1 MNECCFIADV
11 AVLPSWLRVDHAID
25 FVAGVHPRFRR
36 DRAIAFLAKTQITGN
51 RRMRELSKGMKTQV
65 HLALTMAIDA
75 KLLVLDEPTLGLDI
89 LARRAFYDALVND
102 YMDETR
108 TILIT
113 THQVEEVE
121 NLLTDIVFIDKGRIV
136 LDSSLEDVA
145 TRFAA
150 VAVTADRLDA
160 ARAEKPFYERH
171 ILGKVVLYFENVDP
185 GKLEGSWRNPH
196 PQRFRS
202 FRREAFGRC
211 SVNNSKWLIR
221 REFWENR
228 AIWMI
233 PAVFGGLLLLAA
245 LFGQVSIPRLTSPQ
259 ESEEAAAAFL
269 VIVGAMF
276 YLVMGV
282 YSTWYLLDC
291 LYTDRKD
298 RSILFWK
305 SLPISDATTVLCKLL
320 VGMVII
326 PLVYFAAA
334 DATALIA
341 AFILSIRARASIGS
355 SLWNGDV
362 WWQVQVLWIYAIVTT
377 AVWYLPVAGWLML
390 VSA

>member
-1 MNECCFIADV
+1 
-11 AVLPSWLRVDHAID
+11 
-25 FVAGVHPRFRR
+25 
-36 DRAIAFLAKTQITGN
+36 
-51 RRMRELSKGMKTQV
+51 
-65 HLALTMAIDA
+65 
-75 KLLVLDEPTLGLDI
+75 
-89 LARRAFYDALVND
+89 
-102 YMDETR
+102 
-108 TILIT
+108 
-113 THQVEEVE
+113 
-121 NLLTDIVFIDKGRIV
+121 
-136 LDSSLEDVA
+136 
-145 TRFAA
+145 
-150 VAVTADRLDA
+150 
-160 ARAEKPFYERH
+160 
-171 ILGKVVLYFENVDP
+171 
-185 GKLEGSWRNPH
+185 
-196 PQRFRS
+196 
-202 FRREAFGRC
+202 
-211 SVNNSKWLIR
+211 VNNSNWLIR

-245 LFGQVSIPRLTSPQ
+245 LFTQASIPRLTSPQ
-259 ESEEAAAAFL
+259 ESEQAASGFL
-269 VIVGAMF
+269 VVVGAMF

-305 SLPISDATTVLCKLL
+305 SLPVSDATTVLCKLL

-334 DATALIA
+334 DVTALIA

-362 WWQVQVLWIYAIVTT
+362 WWQIQVLWMYAIITT

-390 VSA
+390 VSAYAKRAVMLWAVLPPLLLYILERVFFGTSMVGRIIMRRLTALPSVSFNGSKYNWTHDGGVVDNAGSATHSVWHLINPSGFFTSVETWIGVAVGIVLIVAAIQLRMRRSEI

>member
-1 MNECCFIADV
+1 
-11 AVLPSWLRVDHAID
+11 
-25 FVAGVHPRFRR
+25 
-36 DRAIAFLAKTQITGN
+36 
-51 RRMRELSKGMKTQV
+51 
-65 HLALTMAIDA
+65 
-75 KLLVLDEPTLGLDI
+75 
-89 LARRAFYDALVND
+89 
-102 YMDETR
+102 
-108 TILIT
+108 
-113 THQVEEVE
+113 
-121 NLLTDIVFIDKGRIV
+121 
-136 LDSSLEDVA
+136 
-145 TRFAA
+145 
-150 VAVTADRLDA
+150 
-160 ARAEKPFYERH
+160 
-171 ILGKVVLYFENVDP
+171 
-185 GKLEGSWRNPH
+185 
-196 PQRFRS
+196 
-202 FRREAFGRC
+202 
-211 SVNNSKWLIR
+211 VNNSKWLIR

-233 PAVFGGLLLLAA
+233 PAVFGALLLLAA

-291 LYTDRKD
+291 LYNDRKD

-305 SLPISDATTVLCKLL
+305 SLPISDATIVLCKLL
-320 VGMVII
+320 VGMIII

-362 WWQVQVLWIYAIVTT
+362 WWQVQVLWTYAILTT
-377 AVWYLPVAGWLML
+377 AVWYLPVTGWLML
-390 VSA
+390 VSAYARRAVILWAVLPPLLLYFLERVFFGTHMVGHIIARRLTALPSVSFKGVGPNYTWTHGGGVVDNASSPAPSVWHLINPSGFFTSAETWIGVAVGIVLIVAAIQLRMRRSEI

>member
-1 MNECCFIADV
+1 
-11 AVLPSWLRVDHAID
+11 
-25 FVAGVHPRFRR
+25 
-36 DRAIAFLAKTQITGN
+36 
-51 RRMRELSKGMKTQV
+51 
-65 HLALTMAIDA
+65 
-75 KLLVLDEPTLGLDI
+75 
-89 LARRAFYDALVND
+89 
-102 YMDETR
+102 
-108 TILIT
+108 
-113 THQVEEVE
+113 
-121 NLLTDIVFIDKGRIV
+121 
-136 LDSSLEDVA
+136 
-145 TRFAA
+145 
-150 VAVTADRLDA
+150 
-160 ARAEKPFYERH
+160 
-171 ILGKVVLYFENVDP
+171 
-185 GKLEGSWRNPH
+185 
-196 PQRFRS
+196 
-202 FRREAFGRC
+202 
-211 SVNNSKWLIR
+211 VNNSNWLIR

-245 LFGQVSIPRLTSPQ
+245 LFTQVSIPRLTSTK

-269 VIVGAMF
+269 VAVGAMF
-276 YLVMGV
+276 YLVMAL
-282 YSTWYLLDC
+282 YSAWYLLDC

-320 VGMVII
+320 VGMIII

-362 WWQVQVLWIYAIVTT
+362 WWQIQVLWMYAIITT

-390 VSA
+390 LSAWAKRAVILWAILPPLLLNIFERLFFGTHRVSQIIGRRLTGLPSVSFNGSKYNWTHGGGVVDNAGNAAPSVWHLINPSGFFSSAETWIGVAVGIALIAAAIQLRMRRSEI

>member
-1 MNECCFIADV
+1 M
-11 AVLPSWLRVDHAID
+11 
-25 FVAGVHPRFRR
+25 
-36 DRAIAFLAKTQITGN
+36 
-51 RRMRELSKGMKTQV
+51 
-65 HLALTMAIDA
+65 
-75 KLLVLDEPTLGLDI
+75 
-89 LARRAFYDALVND
+89 
-102 YMDETR
+102 
-108 TILIT
+108 
-113 THQVEEVE
+113 
-121 NLLTDIVFIDKGRIV
+121 
-136 LDSSLEDVA
+136 
-145 TRFAA
+145 
-150 VAVTADRLDA
+150 
-160 ARAEKPFYERH
+160 
-171 ILGKVVLYFENVDP
+171 
-185 GKLEGSWRNPH
+185 
-196 PQRFRS
+196 
-202 FRREAFGRC
+202 
-211 SVNNSKWLIR
+211 NNSNWLIR

-245 LFGQVSIPRLTSPQ
+245 LFGQVSIPRLTSHN

-269 VIVGAMF
+269 VVVGAMF

-320 VGMVII
+320 VGMIII

-341 AFILSIRARASIGS
+341 AFILSIRARAAIGS

-362 WWQVQVLWIYAIVTT
+362 WWQVQVLWMYAIVTT

-390 VSA
+390 MSAWAKRAVMLWAVLPPLLLYILERVFFGTHTVGRIIMRRLTALPSVSLNGSKYNWTHDGGVVDNAGSVTPSVWHLINPSGFFTSAETWIGAAIGIVFIVAAIQLRMRRSEI

>member
-1 MNECCFIADV
+1 MNI
-11 AVLPSWLRVDHAID
+11 S
-25 FVAGVHPRFRR
+25 
-36 DRAIAFLAKTQITGN
+36 N
-51 RRMRELSKGMKTQV
+51 
-65 HLALTMAIDA
+65 
-75 KLLVLDEPTLGLDI
+75 
-89 LARRAFYDALVND
+89 
-102 YMDETR
+102 
-108 TILIT
+108 
-113 THQVEEVE
+113 
-121 NLLTDIVFIDKGRIV
+121 
-136 LDSSLEDVA
+136 
-145 TRFAA
+145 
-150 VAVTADRLDA
+150 
-160 ARAEKPFYERH
+160 
-171 ILGKVVLYFENVDP
+171 
-185 GKLEGSWRNPH
+185 
-196 PQRFRS
+196 
-202 FRREAFGRC
+202 
-211 SVNNSKWLIR
+211 WLIR

-245 LFGQVSIPRLTSPQ
+245 LFGQVSIPRLTTPH
-259 ESEEAAAAFL
+259 ESEEAASAFL
-269 VIVGAMF
+269 VVVGAMF

-320 VGMVII
+320 VGMIII

-362 WWQVQVLWIYAIVTT
+362 WWQVQILWLYAIVTT
-377 AVWYLPVAGWLML
+377 AVWFLPVAGWLML
-390 VSA
+390 VSAYAKRAVMLWAVLPPLLLYILERVFFGTHNVGRIIIRRLTALPAVSFNGSKYNWTHAEGVMDNAGSATPSVWHLINPSGFFSSAETWIGVAVGIVLIVIAIQLRMRRSEI

>member
-1 MNECCFIADV
+1 M
-11 AVLPSWLRVDHAID
+11 
-25 FVAGVHPRFRR
+25 
-36 DRAIAFLAKTQITGN
+36 
-51 RRMRELSKGMKTQV
+51 
-65 HLALTMAIDA
+65 
-75 KLLVLDEPTLGLDI
+75 
-89 LARRAFYDALVND
+89 
-102 YMDETR
+102 
-108 TILIT
+108 
-113 THQVEEVE
+113 
-121 NLLTDIVFIDKGRIV
+121 
-136 LDSSLEDVA
+136 
-145 TRFAA
+145 
-150 VAVTADRLDA
+150 
-160 ARAEKPFYERH
+160 
-171 ILGKVVLYFENVDP
+171 
-185 GKLEGSWRNPH
+185 
-196 PQRFRS
+196 
-202 FRREAFGRC
+202 
-211 SVNNSKWLIR
+211 NNSNWLIR

-259 ESEEAAAAFL
+259 ESEEAASAFL

-305 SLPISDATTVLCKLL
+305 SLPVSDVTTVLCKLL
-320 VGMVII
+320 VGVIII

-355 SLWNGDV
+355 SLWNADV
-362 WWQVQVLWIYAIVTT
+362 WWQVQVLWMYAIVTT

-390 VSA
+390 VSAYAKRAVMLWAVLPPLLLYILERVFFGTRMVGHIIMRRLTALPSVSFNGSKYSWTHDGGVVDNAGSPVPSVWHLINPSGFFTSAETWIGVAVGIVLIVAAIQLRMRRSEI

>member
-1 MNECCFIADV
+1 M
-11 AVLPSWLRVDHAID
+11 
-25 FVAGVHPRFRR
+25 
-36 DRAIAFLAKTQITGN
+36 
-51 RRMRELSKGMKTQV
+51 
-65 HLALTMAIDA
+65 
-75 KLLVLDEPTLGLDI
+75 
-89 LARRAFYDALVND
+89 
-102 YMDETR
+102 
-108 TILIT
+108 
-113 THQVEEVE
+113 
-121 NLLTDIVFIDKGRIV
+121 
-136 LDSSLEDVA
+136 
-145 TRFAA
+145 
-150 VAVTADRLDA
+150 
-160 ARAEKPFYERH
+160 
-171 ILGKVVLYFENVDP
+171 
-185 GKLEGSWRNPH
+185 
-196 PQRFRS
+196 
-202 FRREAFGRC
+202 
-211 SVNNSKWLIR
+211 NNSKWLIR

-259 ESEEAAAAFL
+259 ESEQAAAAFL

-305 SLPISDATTVLCKLL
+305 SLPLSDATTVLCKLL
-320 VGMVII
+320 VGMII
-326 PLVYFAAA
+326 VPLVYFAAA

-362 WWQVQVLWIYAIVTT
+362 WLGVQVLWMYAIVTT

-390 VSA
+390 VSAYAKRAVMLWAVLPPLLLYILERVFFGTSTVGHIIARRLTALPAVSFHGMGPNYVWTHEGGVVDNADSHIPRVWQLINPSGFFTSAEVWIGAAIGIALIVVAIQLRMRRSEI